1 MTSVP
6 IPPSEPERLLALRR
20 YDVPG
25 GIPQE
30 AFGRILHLA
39 TDILG
44 LPIASINFIDEV
56 QHFAKASLGIEL
68 LDLPRNE
75 SFCAWAILTPEVMA
89 VPDLRTDERFQDNP
103 LVSPA
108 GGLRAYAG
116 APLTT
121 PGGQRIGTLCV
132 ADDQVHELS
141 ARERGILASLAQLVM
156 DELELRL
163 RERELEKAA
172 RYSQVL
178 AGVSGLGEEELSPEQ
193 MAVHVAEL
201 LNQAT
206 DLVWVGL
213 IELRDGKLKQLSQWN
228 PGRLDPALEARL
240 RQAASPN
247 TGVIGESLRRRAS
260 VFVDDCAEYQG
271 LPESLK
277 DSPESLKAREVGG
290 VACLYLSG
298 GLETGGAG
306 SRGVP
311 QLLLALRGQRAAW
324 TPAEKTLFQTA
335 GRSLK
340 TALERQRHVQ
350 DMEQAA
356 YTDALTGLRN
366 RRSFSEDL
374 RALAQQQRPYSVV
387 MIDLDGMKAVND
399 THGHAEGDLLL
410 QTFAR
415 QLIRGLYA
423 SDLAYRLGGD
433 EFALVLK
440 DPPADA
446 EVLAQIIGE
455 RLKRTVAWT
464 RALGFATIDASL
476 GWASVPQDAQ
486 DGQAALE
493 LADQRMYQHKASR
506 GRRGK
511 ERETN
516 PASRAGSGSRQ
527 S

>member
-1 MTSVP
+1 MTAVP
-6 IPPSEPERLLALRR
+6 IPPGESERLLALRR

-56 QHFAKASLGIEL
+56 QHFARASLGTEL

-75 SFCAWAILTPEVMA
+75 SLCAWAILTPEVMA
-89 VPDLRTDERFQDNP
+89 VPDLRSDGRFSSNP
-103 LVSPA
+103 LVLPA

-121 PGGQRIGTLCV
+121 PQGQRIGTLCV

-141 ARERGILASLAQLVM
+141 TRERSILASLAQLVM

-178 AGVSGLGEEELSPEQ
+178 AGVSGLGEQELSPEQ

-201 LNQAT
+201 LTQAT
-206 DLVWVGL
+206 DLAWVGL
-213 IELRDGKLKQLSQWN
+213 VELRGGKLKQLSQWN
-228 PGRLDPALEARL
+228 PGRLDPALETRL

-247 TGVIGESLRRRAS
+247 AGVIGESLRRRAS
-260 VFVDDCAEYQG
+260 VFVDDYAEYEG

-277 DSPESLKAREVGG
+277 DREVGG

-340 TALERQRHVQ
+340 IALERQRHVQ

-366 RRSFSEDL
+366 RRSFTEDL
-374 RALAQQQRPYSVV
+374 RALAQQQHPYSVV

-446 EVLAQIIGE
+446 EVLARIIGE

-464 RALGFATIDASL
+464 RALGFSTIDASL

-506 GRRGK
+506 GRRIARG
-511 ERETN
+511 EAT
-516 PASRAGSGSRQ
+516 
-527 S
+527 

>member
-1 MTSVP
+1 MNAVP
-6 IPPSEPERLLALRR
+6 VPQGESERLLALRR

-25 GIPQE
+25 GLPQE
-30 AFGRILHLA
+30 AFGRILHLV

-44 LPIASINFIDEV
+44 LPMASINFINET
-56 QHFAKASLGIEL
+56 QHSAKASLGIDL
-68 LDLPRNE
+68 IDLPRNE
-75 SFCAWAILTPEVMA
+75 SFCAWAILTPEVLA
-89 VPDLRTDERFQDNP
+89 VPDLRTDERFSDSP
-103 LVSPA
+103 LVSSA

-141 ARERGILASLAQLVM
+141 ARERGILSSLAQLVM

-172 RYSQVL
+172 RYAQVL

-206 DLVWVGL
+206 ALAWVGL

-240 RQAASPN
+240 RQAASPGA
-247 TGVIGESLRRRAS
+247 GVIGESLRRRAS
-260 VFVDDCAEYQG
+260 VFVDDYTEYQG
-271 LPESLK
+271 MPESLK
-277 DSPESLKAREVGG
+277 DGTEFSEDSAKVSENSTKFPENSAKVAKDSDLGG

-298 GLETGGAG
+298 GLESGIGGAG
-306 SRGVP
+306 SQGVP
-311 QLLLALRGQRAAW
+311 QLLLALQEQRAAW

-340 TALERQRHVQ
+340 IALERQRHVQ

-366 RRSFSEDL
+366 RHSLPR
-374 RALAQQQRPYSVV
+374 
-387 MIDLDGMKAVND
+387 
-399 THGHAEGDLLL
+399 
-410 QTFAR
+410 TFR
-415 QLIRGLYA
+415 RCPGSSIL
-423 SDLAYRLGGD
+423 
-433 EFALVLK
+433 
-440 DPPADA
+440 
-446 EVLAQIIGE
+446 
-455 RLKRTVAWT
+455 TAW
-464 RALGFATIDASL
+464 S
-476 GWASVPQDAQ
+476 
-486 DGQAALE
+486 
-493 LADQRMYQHKASR
+493 
-506 GRRGK
+506 
-511 ERETN
+511 
-516 PASRAGSGSRQ
+516 
-527 S
+527 

>member
-1 MTSVP
+1 MTAVP
-6 IPPSEPERLLALRR
+6 IPQDESERLLALRR

-25 GIPQE
+25 GIPKE

-44 LPIASINFIDEV
+44 LPIASINFVDEV
-56 QHFAKASLGIEL
+56 QHFARASLGTEL
-68 LDLPRNE
+68 LDVPRNE

-89 VPDLRTDERFQDNP
+89 VPDLRSDERFQDNP
-103 LVSPA
+103 LVLSA
-108 GGLRAYAG
+108 GGVRAYAG

-121 PGGQRIGTLCV
+121 PQGQRIGTLCV
-132 ADDQVHELS
+132 ADDQIHELS

-172 RYSQVL
+172 RYSRVL

-206 DLVWVGL
+206 DLAWVGL
-213 IELRDGKLKQLSQWN
+213 VELRDGKLKQLSQWN
-228 PGRLDPALEARL
+228 PGRLDPELEARL
-240 RQAASPN
+240 RQAASPES
-247 TGVIGESLRRRAS
+247 GVIGESLRRRAS
-260 VFVDDCAEYQG
+260 VFVDDYAEYQG
-271 LPESLK
+271 LSESLK
-277 DSPESLKAREVGG
+277 DNPGFPKNSEVGG

-298 GLETGGAG
+298 GLETGTEGAG
-306 SRGVP
+306 SQGVP

-340 TALERQRHVQ
+340 IALERQRHVH

-374 RALAQQQRPYSVV
+374 RTLAQQQHSYSVV

-440 DPPADA
+440 DPPADVR
-446 EVLAQIIGE
+446 VLERIIGE

-486 DGQAALE
+486 SGQAALE
-493 LADQRMYQHKASR
+493 LADQRMYRHKA
-506 GRRGK
+506 GRVHRTAWD
-511 ERETN
+511 EAT
-516 PASRAGSGSRQ
+516 
-527 S
+527 

>member
-1 MTSVP
+1 MTAVP
-6 IPPSEPERLLALRR
+6 IPQGESERLLALRR

-39 TDILG
+39 IDILG
-44 LPIASINFIDEV
+44 LPMASINFVDEV
-56 QHFAKASLGIEL
+56 QHFARASLGMEL

-89 VPDLRTDERFQDNP
+89 VPDLRSDERFQDNP
-103 LVSPA
+103 LVSPT

-116 APLTT
+116 APLIT

-132 ADDQVHELS
+132 ADDQVRELS
-141 ARERGILASLAQLVM
+141 ARERSILASLAHLVM

-163 RERELEKAA
+163 RERELEKVA
-172 RYSQVL
+172 RYLRVL

-206 DLVWVGL
+206 ALAWVGL
-213 IELRDGKLKQLSQWN
+213 VELRDGKLKQLSQWN
-228 PGRLDPALEARL
+228 PGRLDPVLEARL
-240 RQAASPN
+240 RQAASPSE
-247 TGVIGESLRRRAS
+247 GVIGESLRRRAS
-260 VFVDDCAEYQG
+260 VFVDDYAEYEG
-271 LPESLK
+271 MPGSLK
-277 DSPESLKAREVGG
+277 DSEVGG
-290 VACLYLSG
+290 VACLYLSDG
-298 GLETGGAG
+298 GGGG
-306 SRGVP
+306 NSDGVP
-311 QLLLALRGQRAAW
+311 QLLLALQEQRAAW
-324 TPAEKTLFQTA
+324 TPDEKTLFQTA

-350 DMEQAA
+350 DMKQAA
-356 YTDALTGLRN
+356 YTDVLTGLRN
-366 RRSFSEDL
+366 RRSFTEDL
-374 RALAQQQRPYSVV
+374 RALTRQDHSYSVV
-387 MIDLDGMKAVND
+387 MIDLDGMKTVND

-410 QTFAR
+410 QTFSR
-415 QLIRGLYA
+415 QLIQGLYA

-446 EVLAQIIGE
+446 RVLERIISE
-455 RLKRTVAWT
+455 RLKRAVART
-464 RALGFATIDASL
+464 RAQGFATIDASL

-486 DGQAALE
+486 GGQAALE

-506 GRRGK
+506 GRRREEGETDGPAAPDQVPDRA
-511 ERETN
+511 ER
-516 PASRAGSGSRQ
+516 
-527 S
+527 